1 MYMDSRSKPV
11 INVSYSYNPLEETLE
26 YQPKQKSVYIGI
38 PKENSF
44 QENRI
49 ALTPSAV
56 AVIVQNGHRVAVEH
70 KAGEHSSYTDQE
82 YSEAGALIVHSK
94 RDVFEADIIL
104 KTAPITHD
112 ELDLLKENQ
121 LVFSPIHIPSL
132 SKEHLLKCL
141 EKKIIGIALGNIKD
155 DAGYYPIVRSM
166 SQIAGVYAIQI
177 ASKLLS
183 NNHGGN
189 GILLGGIAGVPPA
202 NVVIIG
208 AGMVGEYAARTAL
221 GCGAQVKVF
230 DNSIY
235 RLMRLQRTVGQPVFT
250 SVIDPVQLTHALE
263 EADVAIGALKP
274 QKGIVPMVVS
284 ESMVERMK
292 AGSVII
298 DVSIDN
304 GGCFETSSLT
314 SHEEPTFLKH
324 DVIHYCVPN
333 MASGVSRTASTA
345 ISNILM
351 PLILA
356 CTESVGAADEI
367 ILHKPGLLSA
377 TYMYKGKLSSRV
389 LSKKFD
395 LKYIDLNLI
404 LSTNL

>member
-1 MYMDSRSKPV
+1 MEQRSKPI

-26 YQPKQKSVYIGI
+26 YSPKQKSVFIGI

-56 AVIVQNGHRVAVEH
+56 AVIVNNGHKVAIEH
-70 KAGEHSSYTDQE
+70 NAGEPSSYSDRE
-82 YSEAGALIVHSK
+82 YSEAGAIIVHDK
-94 RDVFEADIIL
+94 TQLFEADIIL
-104 KTAPITHD
+104 KTAPISHE

-132 SKEHLLKCL
+132 SKEHLMKCL

-155 DAGYYPIVRSM
+155 DAGYFPIVRSM
-166 SQIAGVYAIQI
+166 SQIAGVYAIQM
-177 ASKLLS
+177 ASKYLS
-183 NNHGGN
+183 NDHRGK
-189 GILLGGIAGVPPA
+189 GILMGGIAGVPPA

-208 AGMVGEYAARTAL
+208 AGMVGEFAARTAL

-235 RLMRLQRTVGQPVFT
+235 RLMRLQRTVGQTIFT
-250 SVIDPVQLTHALE
+250 SVIDSVELSKALS

-274 QKGIVPMVVS
+274 QKGIVPMVVT
-284 ESMVERMK
+284 EHMVEKMQ

-314 SHEEPTFLKH
+314 SHEEPTFVKH

-351 PLILA
+351 PLILS
-356 CTESVGAADEI
+356 CTESVGGADQI
-367 ILHKPGLLSA
+367 IQHKPGLLSA
-377 TYMYKGKLSSRV
+377 TYMYKGRLSSLV

-395 LKYIDLNLI
+395 IKYTDLSLI
-404 LSTNL
+404 LSSKL

>member
-1 MYMDSRSKPV
+1 
-11 INVSYSYNPLEETLE
+11 LE
-26 YQPKQKSVYIGI
+26 YSPKQKSVFIGI

-56 AVIVQNGHRVAVEH
+56 AVIVNNGHKVAIEH
-70 KAGEHSSYTDQE
+70 NAGEPSSYSDRE
-82 YSEAGALIVHSK
+82 YSEAGAIIVHDK
-94 RDVFEADIIL
+94 TQLFEADIIL
-104 KTAPITHD
+104 KTAPISHE

-132 SKEHLLKCL
+132 SKEHLMKCL

-155 DAGYYPIVRSM
+155 DAGYFPIVRSM
-166 SQIAGVYAIQI
+166 SQIAGVYAIQM
-177 ASKLLS
+177 ASKYLS
-183 NNHGGN
+183 NDHRGK
-189 GILLGGIAGVPPA
+189 GILMGGIAGVPPA

-208 AGMVGEYAARTAL
+208 AGMVGEFAARTAL

-235 RLMRLQRTVGQPVFT
+235 RLMRLQRTVGQTIFT
-250 SVIDPVQLTHALE
+250 SVIDPVELSKALS

-274 QKGIVPMVVS
+274 QKGIVPMVVT
-284 ESMVERMK
+284 EHMVEKMQ

-314 SHEEPTFLKH
+314 SHEEPTFVKH

-333 MASGVSRTASTA
+333 IASGVSRTASTA

-351 PLILA
+351 PLILS
-356 CTESVGAADEI
+356 CTESVGGADQI
-367 ILHKPGLLSA
+367 IQHKPGLLSA
-377 TYMYKGKLSSRV
+377 TYMYKGRLSSLV

-395 LKYIDLNLI
+395 IKYTDLSLI
-404 LSTNL
+404 LSSKL

>member
-1 MYMDSRSKPV
+1 MDIRTKPV

-26 YQPKQKSVYIGI
+26 YTPQQKAVFIGI

-49 ALTPSAV
+49 ALTPNAV
-56 AVIVQNGHRVAVEH
+56 AVIVNNGHKVAVEH
-70 KAGEHSSYTDQE
+70 NAGEPSSYSDND
-82 YSEAGALIVHSK
+82 YSEAGAMIVYSK
-94 RDVFEADIIL
+94 KELFEADIIL
-104 KTAPITHD
+104 KTAPISHE

-121 LVFSPIHIPSL
+121 VVFSPIHIPSL
-132 SKEHLLKCL
+132 SKEHLQKCL
-141 EKKIIGIALGNIKD
+141 EKKIIGIALGSIKD
-155 DAGYYPIVRSM
+155 DAGYFPIVRSM
-166 SQIAGVYAIQI
+166 SQIAGVYAIQM
-177 ASKLLS
+177 ASKYLS
-183 NNHGGN
+183 NNHNGK

-208 AGMVGEYAARTAL
+208 AGMVGEFAARTAL

-235 RLMRLQRTVGQPVFT
+235 RLMRLQRSIGQMIFT
-250 SVIDPVQLTHALE
+250 SVIDPVQLTKALID
-263 EADVAIGALKP
+263 ADVAIGALKP
-274 QKGIVPMVVS
+274 RKGIVPMVVT
-284 ESMVERMK
+284 EGMVEQMCP
-292 AGSVII
+292 GSVII
-298 DVSIDN
+298 DVCIDN
-304 GGCFETSSLT
+304 GGCFETSALT
-314 SHEEPTFLKH
+314 SHEEPTFVKH

-356 CTESVGAADEI
+356 CTEAGSGGSDI
-367 ILHKPGLLSA
+367 IRNKPGLLSA
-377 TYMYKGKLSSRV
+377 TYMFKGKLSSKV

-395 LKYIDLNLI
+395 LPYTDLNLI
-404 LSTNL
+404 LPSKL

>member
-1 MYMDSRSKPV
+1 MDSKHKPV

-26 YQPKQKSVYIGI
+26 YTPKKKSVFIGI

-44 QENRI
+44 QENRVS
-49 ALTPSAV
+49 LTPSAV
-56 AVIVQNGHRVAVEH
+56 AVIVNNGHRVAIEQH
-70 KAGEHSSYTDQE
+70 AGLASSYTDNE
-82 YSEAGALIVHSK
+82 YAEAGAQIVYDK
-94 RDVFEADIIL
+94 QQVFEADIIL
-104 KTAPITHD
+104 KTAPITHE

-121 LVFSPIHIPSL
+121 IIFSPIHIPSL
-132 SKEHLLKCL
+132 SKDHLIKCL
-141 EKKIIGIALGNIKD
+141 DKKIIGIALGSIKD

-177 ASKLLS
+177 ASKYMS
-183 NNHGGN
+183 NNHQGK
-189 GILLGGIAGVPPA
+189 GILMGGIAGVPPA

-208 AGMVGEYAARTAL
+208 AGMVGEFAARTAL

-235 RLMRLQRTVGQPVFT
+235 RLMRLQRTVGQTIFT
-250 SVIDPVQLTHALE
+250 SVIDPVQLSSALK

-274 QKGIVPMVVS
+274 IKGIVPMVVTEAMV
-284 ESMVERMK
+284 ESMQ

-314 SHEEPTFLKH
+314 SHEEPTFIRH

-351 PLILA
+351 PLILS
-356 CTESVGAADEI
+356 CTESVGATDNI
-367 ILHKPGLLSA
+367 IQNKPGLLAA
-377 TYMYKGKLSSRV
+377 TYTYKGLLNSRA
-389 LSKKFD
+389 LSKKFN
-395 LKYIDLNLI
+395 LKYTDLNLI
-404 LSTNL
+404 LSSTL

>member
-1 MYMDSRSKPV
+1 MDAKSKPI

-26 YQPKQKSVYIGI
+26 YTPKQKAVFIGI

-49 ALTPSAV
+49 ALTPNAV
-56 AVIVQNGHRVAVEH
+56 AVIVNNGHRVAVEH
-70 KAGEHSSYTDQE
+70 NAGEPSSYSDTE
-82 YSEAGALIVHSK
+82 YSEAGAMIVDSK
-94 RDVFEADIIL
+94 NEIFEADIIL
-104 KTAPITHD
+104 KTAPISHQ

-121 LVFSPIHIPSL
+121 IVFSPIHIPSL

-141 EKKIIGIALGNIKD
+141 EKKIIGIALGSIKD
-155 DAGYYPIVRSM
+155 DAGYFPIVRSM
-166 SQIAGVYAIQI
+166 SQIAGVYAIQMG
-177 ASKLLS
+177 AKYLN
-183 NNHGGN
+183 NNHQGK
-189 GILLGGIAGVPPA
+189 GILMGGIAGVPPA

-208 AGMVGEYAARTAL
+208 AGMVGEFAARTAL

-235 RLMRLQRTVGQPVFT
+235 RLMRLQRTVGQTIFT
-250 SVIDPVQLTHALE
+250 SVIDTVQLTRALAD
-263 EADVAIGALKP
+263 ADVAIGALKP
-274 QKGIVPMVVS
+274 QKGIVPMVVT
-284 ESMVERMK
+284 EHMVEQMRG
-292 AGSVII
+292 GSVII

-314 SHEEPTFLKH
+314 SHEDPVFVKH
-324 DVIHYCVPN
+324 GIIHYCVPN

-351 PLILA
+351 PLILS
-356 CTESVGAADEI
+356 CTESVGTADNI
-367 ILHKPGLLSA
+367 IQNKPGLLGA
-377 TYMYKGKLSSRV
+377 TYIYKGRLSSKV

-395 LKYIDLNLI
+395 IKYTDLNLI
-404 LSTNL
+404 LSSKL

>member
-1 MYMDSRSKPV
+1 MDPKFKPV

-26 YQPKQKSVYIGI
+26 YEHRRKEVFIGI

-49 ALTPSAV
+49 ALTPNAV
-56 AVIVQNGHRVAVEH
+56 AVIVNNGHKVAVERN
-70 KAGEHSSYTDQE
+70 AGEHSSYSDRE
-82 YSEAGALIVHSK
+82 YSEAGALIVDSK
-94 RDVFEADIIL
+94 LDLFQADIIL
-104 KTAPITHD
+104 KTAPISHE

-121 LVFSPIHIPSL
+121 IVFSPIHIPSL
-132 SKEHLLKCL
+132 SKEHLEKCL
-141 EKKIIGIALGNIKD
+141 QKKIIGIALGSIKD
-155 DAGYYPIVRSM
+155 DAGYFPIVRSM
-166 SQIAGVYAIQI
+166 SQIAGVYAIQM
-177 ASKLLS
+177 AAKYLS
-183 NNHGGN
+183 NNHQGK
-189 GILLGGIAGVPPA
+189 GILMGGIAGVPPA

-208 AGMVGEYAARTAL
+208 AGMVGEFAARTAL

-235 RLMRLQRTVGQPVFT
+235 RLMRLQRTVGQTIFT
-250 SVIDPVQLTHALE
+250 SVIDPVQLKKALKD
-263 EADVAIGALKP
+263 ADVAIGALKP
-274 QKGIVPMVVS
+274 HKGTVPMVVT
-284 ESMVERMK
+284 EQMVEEMQAGSMV
-292 AGSVII
+292 I

-314 SHEEPTFLKH
+314 SHEEPTFIKH

-351 PLILA
+351 PLILS
-356 CTESVGAADEI
+356 CTESVGGADNI
-367 ILHKPGLLSA
+367 IQNKPGLLSA

-395 LKYIDLNLI
+395 LKYTDLNLI
-404 LSTNL
+404 FSAKL

>member
-1 MYMDSRSKPV
+1 MEQRSKPI

-26 YQPKQKSVYIGI
+26 YSPKQKSVFIGI

-56 AVIVQNGHRVAVEH
+56 AVIVNNGHKVAIEH
-70 KAGEHSSYTDQE
+70 NAGEPSSYSDRE
-82 YSEAGALIVHSK
+82 YSEAGAIIVHDK
-94 RDVFEADIIL
+94 TQLFEADIIL
-104 KTAPITHD
+104 KTAPISHE

-132 SKEHLLKCL
+132 SKEHLMKCL

-155 DAGYYPIVRSM
+155 DAGYFPIVRSM
-166 SQIAGVYAIQI
+166 SQIAGVYAIQM
-177 ASKLLS
+177 ASKYLS
-183 NNHGGN
+183 NNHRGK
-189 GILLGGIAGVPPA
+189 GILMGGIAGVPPA

-208 AGMVGEYAARTAL
+208 AGMVGEFAARTAL

-235 RLMRLQRTVGQPVFT
+235 RLMRLQRTVGQTIFT
-250 SVIDPVQLTHALE
+250 SVIDPVELSKALS

-274 QKGIVPMVVS
+274 QKGIVPMVVT
-284 ESMVERMK
+284 EHMVEKMQ

-314 SHEEPTFLKH
+314 SHEEPTFVKH

-351 PLILA
+351 PLILS
-356 CTESVGAADEI
+356 CTESVGGADQI
-367 ILHKPGLLSA
+367 IQHKPGLLSA
-377 TYMYKGKLSSRV
+377 TYMYKGRLSSQV

-395 LKYIDLNLI
+395 IKYTDLSLI
-404 LSTNL
+404 LSSNL

>member
-1 MYMDSRSKPV
+1 MEQRSKPI

-26 YQPKQKSVYIGI
+26 YSPKQKSVFIGI

-56 AVIVQNGHRVAVEH
+56 AVIVNNGHKVAIEH
-70 KAGEHSSYTDQE
+70 NAGEPSSYSDRE
-82 YSEAGALIVHSK
+82 YSEAGAIIVHDK
-94 RDVFEADIIL
+94 TQLFEADIIL
-104 KTAPITHD
+104 KTAPISHE

-132 SKEHLLKCL
+132 SKEHLMKCL

-155 DAGYYPIVRSM
+155 DAGYFPIVRSM
-166 SQIAGVYAIQI
+166 SQIAGVYAIQM
-177 ASKLLS
+177 ASKYLS
-183 NNHGGN
+183 NDHRGK
-189 GILLGGIAGVPPA
+189 GILMGGIAGVPPA

-208 AGMVGEYAARTAL
+208 AGMVGEFAARTAL

-235 RLMRLQRTVGQPVFT
+235 RLMRLQRTVGQTIFT
-250 SVIDPVQLTHALE
+250 SVIDPVELSKALS

-274 QKGIVPMVVS
+274 QKGIVPMVVT
-284 ESMVERMK
+284 EHMVEKMQ

-314 SHEEPTFLKH
+314 SHEEPTFVKH

-351 PLILA
+351 PLILS
-356 CTESVGAADEI
+356 CTESVGGADQI
-367 ILHKPGLLSA
+367 IQHKPGLLSA
-377 TYMYKGKLSSRV
+377 TYMYKGRLSSLV

-395 LKYIDLNLI
+395 IKYTDLSLI
-404 LSTNL
+404 LSSKL